1 MKQGKHILK
10 TAYVAVTFVAVAMS
24 FVAATYAWFSSNSV
38 VQTDYVTGRADT
50 DTVELQVSSSG
61 GGSFAAQ
68 EQAAISQVN
77 ETSVEQLLPVS
88 TADLENFV
96 FCAGTVEDA
105 AVNFVK
111 VENEKYYYHGRIY
124 LRAVAE
130 GHSENAKLRLYL
142 DNADESGGALFQNM
156 QGYMANAAR
165 LGLAFDGG
173 NRHILRVS
181 EDSNPEANRTF
192 NTVLNGSTLGDGQ
205 VIDSS
210 GSSLDAVDDP
220 SEALAVYTIGAEGV
234 TDNSVKPLVTMN
246 LNQIYEV
253 DIYFYMEGCD
263 PDCSDVAQ
271 LDALDFHLSFY
282 GILTE
287 EAE

>member
-1 MKQGKHILK
+1 MARGKHIWK
-10 TAYVAVTFVAVAMS
+10 TAYLAVTSAVVAMS
-24 FVAATYAWFSSNSV
+24 FVAATYAWFSSNSI

-61 GGSFAAQ
+61 GGSFEAQ
-68 EQAAISQVN
+68 ERAPISQVN
-77 ETSVEQLLPVS
+77 STSAEQLLPVS
-88 TADLENFV
+88 TADLDSFV
-96 FCAGTVEDA
+96 FSTGTVDNA
-105 AVNFVK
+105 AVSFVK
-111 VENEKYYYHGRIY
+111 VENERYYYHGRVY

-130 GHSENAKLRLYL
+130 GHSENAKLRIYL
-142 DNADESGGALFQNM
+142 DNAEESGGALFQNRK
-156 QGYMANAAR
+156 GYMANAAR
-165 LGLAFDGG
+165 LGLKFDGG

-181 EDSNPEANRTF
+181 EESNPDANRAF
-192 NTVLNGSTLGDGQ
+192 NTVLNGSKLGDDQ

-210 GSSLDAVDDP
+210 GDSLRAVGDP
-220 SEALAVYTIGAEGV
+220 SESLAAYTVGAEGL
-234 TDNSVKPLVTMN
+234 TDNSVKPLFTMN

-263 PDCSDVAQ
+263 PDCSDVTQ

>member
-181 EDSNPEANRTF
+181 EYSNPEANRTF